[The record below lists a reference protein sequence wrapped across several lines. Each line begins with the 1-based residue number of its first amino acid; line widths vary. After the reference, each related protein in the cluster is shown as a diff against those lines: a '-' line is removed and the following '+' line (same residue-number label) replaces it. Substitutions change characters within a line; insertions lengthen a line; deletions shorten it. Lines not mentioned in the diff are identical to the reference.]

1 MSWIYGFFMAWGM
14 FLAIPCPVKI
24 WKEEARGKQL
34 ACFPLIGFIV
44 GGLWILMDLVTAKL
58 PLPLRAVC
66 MAALPHLATGF
77 IHLDGFMDVCDA
89 VLSRRDLETRQKIL
103 KDSHCGAFAVI
114 CLGLLFLT
122 QWSAFQS
129 AQTVSRLTL
138 LCIPVSSRACG
149 AMAVMLLK
157 PMGSSQY
164 AKLPKSGCVV
174 LPCVLLAVSVIL
186 PIILAG
192 SFAPLSCAAV
202 YWLCCAYGVRQLGG
216 MSGDISGFSLT
227 LGELAGVLI
236 LVLVG

>member
-1 MSWIYGFFMAWGM
+1 MNWIYGFFMAWGM
-14 FLAIPCPVKI
+14 FLAIPCPVRI
-24 WKEEARGKQL
+24 WKEEARDKQL
-34 ACFPLIGFIV
+34 ACFGLMGLLV
-44 GGLWILMDLVTAKL
+44 GGLWILLDMVSAKL

-66 MAALPHLATGF
+66 MAALPWLASGF

-114 CLGLLFLT
+114 CVGLLIVT

-129 AQTVSRLTL
+129 AQTVSRLML
-138 LCIPVSSRACG
+138 LCVPVASRACG
-149 AMAVMLLK
+149 AMAVMLLA

-164 AKLPKSGCVV
+164 VKLKKSTCVI
-174 LPCVLLAVSVIL
+174 LPCVLLAMSVVF
-186 PIILAG
+186 PVFFAG
-192 SFAPLSCAAV
+192 SFAPLACAAV
-202 YWLCCAYGVRQLGG
+202 YWVCCFFAVRQLGG

-227 LGELAGVLI
+227 LAELAGILI